1 MQRVHMDDLTAFVT
15 DQSDE
20 WEILNLP
27 AIAEADEDILMSATD
42 VHRRKAGEALSPV
55 REPLSVLEN
64 LKRQL
69 GTDAFSAQY
78 QQMPVPP
85 GGAMIKRHWINRYD
99 KLPAQEERLTI
110 LQSWDTANKGGP
122 ENDFSV
128 CTTWIVTREVRRWY
142 MIDVWRKRVDYP
154 ELKSTVQ
161 ILANKHKAKLVL
173 IEDIGAG
180 TSLVQELRGGKVSG
194 IPPIKP
200 ERDKASRMAVVSAK
214 FEAGEVY
221 LPRSAPWL
229 ADFER
234 ELFAFPGVKYDD
246 QCNSVSQALS
256 EHNYRF
262 PMIISDEALAAA
274 ERPYPWFRN
283 PGGSW

>member
-1 MQRVHMDDLTAFVT
+1 LTGRGGDIIIIDDPLKPDDAYSEAKRNAANEWFKNTLLSRLDDKRTGAIVIVMQRVHMDDLTGFVT

-20 WEILNLP
+20 WQILNLP
-27 AIAEADEDILMSATD
+27 AIAEADEDILMSATE
-42 VHRRKAGEALSPV
+42 VHHRKIGEALSPV

-99 KLPAQEERLTI
+99 KLPPQEERLTI

-128 CTTWIVTREVRRWY
+128 CTTWIVTRGVRRRY
-142 MIDVWRKRVDYP
+142 LIDVWRKRVDYP

-161 ILANKHKAKLVL
+161 ILANKHKAKLILV
-173 IEDIGAG
+173 EDIGA
-180 TSLVQELRGGKVSG
+180 
-194 IPPIKP
+194 
-200 ERDKASRMAVVSAK
+200 A
-214 FEAGEVY
+214 
-221 LPRSAPWL
+221 PRWSKNYV
-229 ADFER
+229 
-234 ELFAFPGVKYDD
+234 GVK
-246 QCNSVSQALS
+246 SLES
-256 EHNYRF
+256 EQ
-262 PMIISDEALAAA
+262 
-274 ERPYPWFRN
+274 
-283 PGGSW
+283 